1 MKNETLKEQLTK
13 QLGMLEQER
22 TTFEPHWR
30 ELSDFIIPRG
40 SRFLTSEAN
49 RGDRR
54 NNKIVDP
61 TATMAN
67 RTLSSGMMSGI
78 TSPARPWFK
87 LATPDPE
94 MMDYGPVKLWLETVQ
109 NRMNDMFNK
118 SNLYQSLP
126 IIYSSLGTFGTGALA
141 VLEDDED
148 VIRTMPF
155 PVGSYYI
162 ANSPRLSVDTCF
174 RKFSM
179 TVRQLVREF
188 GLNSVSSSTKI
199 AFENGTYEKWVD
211 VVHAVYPNM
220 NRETGK
226 MNAKNKAFRSVY
238 FEVGGDNDK
247 VLRESGYDEF
257 PIMAPRWEVNGED
270 VYGSSCPGMIALG
283 QVKALQLEQRRKAQQ
298 IDKQTNPPMIGP
310 TSLKTQRVSLLP
322 GDITY
327 VDQVTGAEGLRPAYM
342 VNPNLGDLLGDIQ
355 DTRQLINS
363 AYFVDLFMMLQN
375 VNTRSMP
382 VEAVIEMK
390 EEKLLML
397 GPVLE
402 RLNDEFLDPLID
414 RAFSMMARKN
424 MLPPPPD
431 VMQGMPLRIEYISVM
446 AQAQKAIGLSSLE
459 RFVGFV
465 GNLASAKPEAL
476 DKLDVD
482 QAIDNY
488 AVMSG
493 VSPTVVVPQEQAQ
506 QTRNDRAQQHQ
517 QAMALQTGMAAVQG
531 AKTLSE
537 AKTADPNLLTALA
550 GAAGGQPQ

>member
-1 MKNETLKEQLTK
+1 MPMKNETLKEQLTK

-211 VVHAVYPNM
+211 VVHAVY
-220 NRETGK
+220 
-226 MNAKNKAFRSVY
+226 
-238 FEVGGDNDK
+238 
-247 VLRESGYDEF
+247 
-257 PIMAPRWEVNGED
+257 
-270 VYGSSCPGMIALG
+270 
-283 QVKALQLEQRRKAQQ
+283 RRQHRYAC
-298 IDKQTNPPMIGP
+298 
-310 TSLKTQRVSLLP
+310 VS
-322 GDITY
+322 
-327 VDQVTGAEGLRPAYM
+327 
-342 VNPNLGDLLGDIQ
+342 
-355 DTRQLINS
+355 
-363 AYFVDLFMMLQN
+363 
-375 VNTRSMP
+375 
-382 VEAVIEMK
+382 
-390 EEKLLML
+390 
-397 GPVLE
+397 
-402 RLNDEFLDPLID
+402 
-414 RAFSMMARKN
+414 
-424 MLPPPPD
+424 
-431 VMQGMPLRIEYISVM
+431 
-446 AQAQKAIGLSSLE
+446 
-459 RFVGFV
+459 
-465 GNLASAKPEAL
+465 
-476 DKLDVD
+476 
-482 QAIDNY
+482 
-488 AVMSG
+488 
-493 VSPTVVVPQEQAQ
+493 
-506 QTRNDRAQQHQ
+506 
-517 QAMALQTGMAAVQG
+517 
-531 AKTLSE
+531 
-537 AKTADPNLLTALA
+537 
-550 GAAGGQPQ
+550 